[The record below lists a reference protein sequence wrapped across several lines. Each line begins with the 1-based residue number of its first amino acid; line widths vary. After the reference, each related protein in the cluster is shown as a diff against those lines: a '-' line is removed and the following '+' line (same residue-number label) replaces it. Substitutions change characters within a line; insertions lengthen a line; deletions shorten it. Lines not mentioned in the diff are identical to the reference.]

1 MEKLN
6 LNDLKVAIDDFKT
19 ASELMTSV
27 SDALEA
33 SSIGFFSSAPSEL
46 NLIWEKD
53 LADIA
58 KICHKTI
65 RIKSRN
71 EMMPFAY
78 FTYRGVTFVCRAI
91 SETGKEILLEAG
103 AIEEEP
109 KGENA

>member
-6 LNDLKVAIDDFKT
+6 LNDLKVAIDDFKKAADLMVYVQDTLET
-19 ASELMTSV
+19 AAIGIFSNVPYELHLM
-27 SDALEA
+27 
-33 SSIGFFSSAPSEL
+33 
-46 NLIWEKD
+46 WEKE

-65 RIKSRN
+65 RIKSHP
-71 EMMPFAY
+71 EMMPSAS
-78 FTYRGVTFVCRAI
+78 FTYRGVTFVCNSVTKA
-91 SETGKEILLEAG
+91 GKEILLEAG